1 MEDGSSQCSHFITL
15 ALLSDT
21 RISSKYH
28 QSLLMSLN
36 LKREKTVPQCVA
48 WRQLLASVQLLRAG
62 SGYEEAMEWKG
73 CLVGCS
79 VQASLQGKGFG
90 DWTAG
95 HKGWDYGPVHQQ
107 AHHHCGGSPRKQLSE
122 ITDVSGTDLSRG
134 QAGSTEQA
142 QRKLVLFCLVIRLL
156 RLYGWKSVLS
166 RMTTTVWYI
175 SLACQNTNQ
184 FQSISTPEMAASR
197 NSIFP

>member
-21 RISSKYH
+21 RIASKYH

-36 LKREKTVPQCVA
+36 LKRKIVPQCVA
-48 WRQLLASVQLLRAG
+48 WRQLLAFFSCSVLDQAMKKQW
-62 SGYEEAMEWKG
+62 SGKG
-73 CLVGCS
+73 VLWVVQP

-95 HKGWDYGPVHQQ
+95 HKGWDYSPVHQQ
-107 AHHHCGGSPRKQLSE
+107 AHHHGGGSLRKQLSE

-142 QRKLVLFCLVIRLL
+142 QRKLVLSCLVIHLL
-156 RLYGWKSVLS
+156 RL
-166 RMTTTVWYI
+166 
-175 SLACQNTNQ
+175 
-184 FQSISTPEMAASR
+184 
-197 NSIFP
+197 